1 MSVQTWEAYEL
12 TGDFQGKQHSFPF
25 FIRPGEGQWLDSS
38 RERVLS
44 NDVPE
49 LFEVF
54 AQRMPQLGQNG
65 LQLVCVL

>member
-12 TGDFQGKQHSFPF
+12 TGDFQGKPHSCPF
-25 FIRPGEGQWLDSS
+25 GEVNDWIS
-38 RERVLS
+38 RERVLNS
-44 NDVPE
+44 YVPE